1 MAARAARAEEV
12 DMEMQAA
19 RSSAEVEAARA
30 WEADMEAWAARISAD
45 VARAEAWRLA
55 ALQQAAQKS
64 EEEARVAV
72 QEASALDVQAT
83 PAVIEASPPTPPFSL
98 QTDPGYP
105 DWLSDTEPDVT
116 VCLAVARGVWFAS
129 RRSSDNSSTQ

>member
-1 MAARAARAEEV
+1 MRAWAKELEAGLAARAARAAEV

-45 VARAEAWRLA
+45 VARAEAWCLA

-83 PAVIEASPPTPPFSL
+83 PAVIEASPPTPPFSW

-105 DWLSDTEPDVT
+105 DWVGISQSK
-116 VCLAVARGVWFAS
+116 AVPGFK
-129 RRSSDNSSTQ
+129 STWRANF